1 MSEYNRIIAVK
12 IHTNLKY
19 LILIYAQF
27 TLNYLK
33 FKIKTRLNNPDSRL
47 RIYSSINYH
56 NDTLKRKTMLPIFIS
71 NYNYPLIHC
80 RR

>member
-33 FKIKTRLNNPDSRL
+33 F
-47 RIYSSINYH
+47 
-56 NDTLKRKTMLPIFIS
+56 
-71 NYNYPLIHC
+71 
-80 RR
+80 